1 MKTIFLCASMSC
13 YRELVQVEKDLIARG
28 FVVNIPV
35 SAKVMKEKN
44 DFDVTHFKGVFAPEE
59 KGKFIRTNFENIAK
73 GDAILVVNGEK
84 NGIAGYIGANVL
96 MEIGLAFYLRKE
108 IYLWNPVA
116 RMAPYKE
123 ELLAFA
129 AQEISQK
136 LDKIKLD

>member
-13 YRELVQVEKDLIARG
+13 YRELIQVEKELVARG
-28 FVVNIPV
+28 FIVNIPV
-35 SAKVMKEKN
+35 SAKVMKENN
-44 DFDVTHFKGVFAPEE
+44 DFDVAHFKGTNLPAQ
-59 KGKFIRTNFENIAK
+59 KAIFIRTNFEKIAE

-129 AQEISQK
+129 AEEISQK